1 MAYTRGDALRKFLA
15 QNGIDES
22 ELSQVALQVGNQ
34 GVRPVTGP
42 QISAEEFLR
51 GQEEGR
57 YATGKPFQV
66 DPSKQGYG
74 ALFDENTGKFRSGG
88 YVRDEST
95 GQTTTFLQPQRPRG
109 VRTFGVD
116 ASVGVIKDMG
126 AAPIDGDPIDYSY
139 GDGGRQGVK
148 KVIVPGLGEG
158 VMGKDGFVYGRDNA
172 GNPIWRAQAFSQQ
185 QEMANYDQ
193 DLKRQKMMA
202 EIENTLASAAKSRGE
217 YSQARVSEKAPTEDE
232 RKSAGYAIRMQNAL
246 EQMDRLGRDNPEAV
260 KPQANAKMAGKL
272 PLIGEMAEN
281 YLNTPARRQ
290 IEASQLDAL
299 DAALTLAT
307 GAAYTKE
314 QLQNLSKSYFPQIND
329 DEQSI
334 KDKQARLASIVET
347 ARIRAGRA
355 ASTIA
360 PAVNAQ
366 QVRLAG
372 GGAPDANFNLVKEA
386 QAAIAQGRD
395 PAKVIQRLESMG
407 VKNHGLR

>member
-1 MAYTRGDALRKFLA
+1 MAYVRGNALREFLA

-57 YATGKPFQV
+57 YATGNPFQV

-116 ASVGVIKDMG
+116 LQAGAIKDMG

-148 KVIVPGLGEG
+148 RVVVPGLGEG

-193 DLKRQKMMA
+193 DLKRQKMEA
-202 EIENTLASAAKSRGE
+202 EIGKLRGE
-217 YSQARVSEKAPTEDE
+217 GMQTREKPAPT
-232 RKSAGYAIRMQNAL
+232 GYRWTQDGSRLEPIPGGPAAEGKALTDAQSKALLFGNRMGAAEQIFGELAKDGVNASVPGS
-246 EQMDRLGRDNPEAV
+246 RA
-260 KPQANAKMAGKL
+260 
-272 PLIGEMAEN
+272 PLIGGVINALQPESRQRLDQAKRDFINAVLRRESGAVITEAEFAN
-281 YLNTPARRQ
+281 A
-290 IEASQLDAL
+290 
-299 DAALTLAT
+299 
-307 GAAYTKE
+307 E
-314 QLQNLSKSYFPQIND
+314 QQYFPQIGD
-329 DEQSI
+329 GEKVIEQKRKARELAQRSI
-334 KDKQARLASIVET
+334 EIEVPET
-347 ARIRAGRA
+347 QRGKGREPTQGGLPPKSQLQRGQIYNTPRGRA
-355 ASTIA
+355 MWTGDRFE
-360 PAVNAQ
+360 AV
-366 QVRLAG
+366 
-372 GGAPDANFNLVKEA
+372 
-386 QAAIAQGRD
+386 
-395 PAKVIQRLESMG
+395 
-407 VKNHGLR
+407 